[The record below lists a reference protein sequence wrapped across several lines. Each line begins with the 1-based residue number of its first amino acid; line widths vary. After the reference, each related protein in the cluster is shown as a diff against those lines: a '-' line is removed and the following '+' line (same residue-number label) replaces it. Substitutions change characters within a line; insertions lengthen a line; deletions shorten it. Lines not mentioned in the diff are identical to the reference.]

1 MIIYLMSG
9 SYEIYSIKTIQCF
22 PEPYESFD
30 ESLEVELDLSDYRT
44 NANMKGSTYINTS
57 MLTSRTDLAD
67 LNTEPDDLGVDKLK
81 TVFFI

>member
-1 MIIYLMSG
+1 
-9 SYEIYSIKTIQCF
+9 
-22 PEPYESFD
+22 
-30 ESLEVELDLSDYRT
+30 
-44 NANMKGSTYINTS
+44 MKGSTYINTS